1 MLGMYSNLYNSVVP
15 NMTEDIG
22 NLFSKEFSGKSAK
35 RVVGVLTQFHRGRVS
50 PGIDQAIEFVQ
61 KEAEK
66 ACLQNLV
73 VEKFHCDGKKKW
85 WTWKTPH
92 LWYPRDFELK
102 VVKPREVPLA
112 RMDNVICALGGGSCS
127 TPPEGV
133 TAEVV
138 DVGKGMREEDYVG
151 KDVSG
156 KFVLISGVGWG
167 AAHAGRIAKHKGAIG
182 YITDSIIEAPP
193 VRTRVD
199 VPDLIGY
206 VGAAIE
212 DDGTS
217 ILAFGID
224 HKQMWTIK
232 GLLEE
237 GPVEVYAKSDTV
249 IGEGYLKVLTGVIEG
264 TTRKEEEVLIIS
276 HICHPAPG
284 ANDNASG
291 SAMILELARTLC
303 SLIKAEKI
311 SRPKRTLRFM
321 WTPEWSGII
330 AYAHSHPNWPKNV
343 LAVLCCDMVG
353 ENQQICGGP
362 FVVEKTPDTI
372 PSYLNDLIERYLE
385 LIVKGGKMYYR
396 VGDVGLWKYQMVPF
410 GGGSDHTPLADPSFK
425 VPGVNFGHWP
435 DRFYHS
441 SGDTVDKVDPEELE
455 KVAWVVAMTALE
467 IANARLLEAELL
479 ASETTDQGLRRLGK
493 CAHDGLQKLR
503 RIGAGKDNA
512 MELAKCLRKSI
523 EVLDYRLHIELEAV
537 ASVSRFVKNIE
548 EAILRSKI
556 DNFQE
561 VLQNRKSQLGNQL
574 KETAISL
581 GGNQVMNLA
590 EKPEL
595 LTEIEKKAQMM
606 IPIRK
611 WMGPL
616 NITATEDILGW
627 EKTKWLRELMVGNLR
642 VIMALMI
649 VAMLV
654 DGKRSVLDIA
664 RFLKLRGIPMDDEAI
679 EALIHYFHNLEEAN
693 LVEFRD

>member
-1 MLGMYSNLYNSVVP
+1 M
-15 NMTEDIG
+15 E
-22 NLFSKEFSGKSAK
+22 
-35 RVVGVLTQFHRGRVS
+35 
-50 PGIDQAIEFVQ
+50 
-61 KEAEK
+61 
-66 ACLQNLV
+66 
-73 VEKFHCDGKKKW
+73 VEKFHCDGKKTW
-85 WTWKTPH
+85 WTWKTPR

-102 VVKPREVPLA
+102 VVKPQEIPLA
-112 RMDNVICALGGGSCS
+112 RIDNVICALGSGSCS

-138 DVGKGMREEDYVG
+138 DVGKGVREEDYVG

-156 KFVLISGVGWG
+156 KFVLISEAGWG
-167 AAHAGRIAKHKGAIG
+167 TAHAGRIAKRKGAIG
-182 YITDSIIEAPP
+182 YITDSIVESPP

-199 VPDLIGY
+199 VPDLVGY
-206 VGAAIE
+206 VGAKIE

-224 HKQMWTIK
+224 HKQMRTIK

-237 GPVEVYAKSDTV
+237 EPVEVYAKSDTV
-249 IGEGYLKVLTGVIEG
+249 IGEGYLKVLTGVIER

-303 SLIKAEKI
+303 SLIKTEKI

-321 WTPEWSGII
+321 WAPEWSGIV
-330 AYAHSHPNWPKNV
+330 AYTHSHPDWPKNV
-343 LAVLCCDMVG
+343 IAVLCCDMVG

-385 LIVKGGKMYYR
+385 LIVKGGKMYSQ
-396 VGDVGLWKYQMVPF
+396 VGDVSLWKYQMVPF
-410 GGGSDHTPLADPSFK
+410 GGGSDHAPLADPSFK
-425 VPGVNFGHWP
+425 VPGVDFGHWP

-441 SGDTVDKVDPEELE
+441 SDDTVDKVDPEELE
-455 KVAWVVAMTALE
+455 KVAWIVAMTALE
-467 IANARLLEAELL
+467 IANAGLLEAELL
-479 ASETTDQGLRRLGK
+479 ASETTDRSLRRLGK

-503 RIGAGKDNA
+503 SIGTGGDNA
-512 MELAKCLRKSI
+512 SELAECLRGSI
-523 EVLDYRLHIELEAV
+523 EALDYRLHIELEAV
-537 ASVSRFVKNIE
+537 ASVFRLVESGE
-548 EAILRSKI
+548 EAILRPKI
-556 DNFQE
+556 DNFQG
-561 VLQNRKSQLGNQL
+561 VLQNRKTQLENQL

-581 GGNQVMNLA
+581 GGNQVVDLTK
-590 EKPEL
+590 EPEP
-595 LTEIEKKAQMM
+595 LTETEKKAQMM

-611 WMGPL
+611 WIGPL
-616 NITATEDILGW
+616 NIAATEDILGW
-627 EKTKWLRELMVGNLR
+627 EKTRWLRALMIDDLKVF
-642 VIMALMI
+642 MALMT

-664 RFLKLRGIPMDDEAI
+664 RFQKLRGIPMDDEAI
-679 EALIHYFHNLEEAN
+679 EILIHYFRDLEEAN
-693 LVEFRD
+693 LVECRD